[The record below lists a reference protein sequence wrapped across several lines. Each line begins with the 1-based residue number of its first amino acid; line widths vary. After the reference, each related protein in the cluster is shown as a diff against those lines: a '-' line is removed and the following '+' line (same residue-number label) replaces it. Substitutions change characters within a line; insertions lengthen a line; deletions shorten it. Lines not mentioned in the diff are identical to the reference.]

1 MRKILLIEDDTNL
14 AKLYQTE
21 MELLGAE
28 IRLAGDGKKGLNLA
42 KVEKPDLIVMDVI
55 LPEKIGLSV
64 LKELKANEETKR
76 IPVII
81 ISIVSILFIA
91 GSLLLI
97 VSNAV
102 KLNLYARRGL
112 VENMKYCGAGESL
125 IIIPFLLEGLILGAI
140 GSLFGI
146 ATTAGAF
153 FFLKL
158 LIPNNTF
165 GGQWQMSLLL
175 LLFTSVIGSWAS
187 FRTVRRFIHG

>member
-81 ISIVSILFIA
+81 ISNFDQGDNPKKALELGALKFLSKQKHSPEQIAKEAMSIL
-91 GSLLLI
+91 
-97 VSNAV
+97 
-102 KLNLYARRGL
+102 
-112 VENMKYCGAGESL
+112 E
-125 IIIPFLLEGLILGAI
+125 
-140 GSLFGI
+140 
-146 ATTAGAF
+146 
-153 FFLKL
+153 
-158 LIPNNTF
+158 
-165 GGQWQMSLLL
+165 
-175 LLFTSVIGSWAS
+175 
-187 FRTVRRFIHG
+187 